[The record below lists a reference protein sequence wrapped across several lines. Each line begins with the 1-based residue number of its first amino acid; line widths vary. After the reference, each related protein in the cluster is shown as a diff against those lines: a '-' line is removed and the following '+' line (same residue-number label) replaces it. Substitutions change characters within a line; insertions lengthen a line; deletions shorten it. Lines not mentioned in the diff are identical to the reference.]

1 MVQKIGKKEIPK
13 KDDKI
18 EIKKVYKDE
27 KIIKAEKPTII
38 K

>member
-1 MVQKIGKKEIPK
+1 MQKADKKSFK

-18 EIKKVYKDE
+18 EKKFKEE
-27 KIIKAEKPTII
+27 KIIKVEKIEKPTII